1 MSVAW
6 SRKLRPGHFSV
17 TGFRRGPR
25 WCDRLFVME
34 TTREDGLFISDDPA
48 QVDRDK
54 VYRWIAEES
63 WWGLGRPRERV
74 ERSIDGSRA
83 YGVYAD
89 RETMVGLARVITDH
103 ATFAYFC
110 DVYVDEAY
118 RGKGV
123 GPWLT
128 AEIVADLKA
137 IGINRFLLA
146 TKDKHSTYA
155 KAGFYPVERPQVWM
169 EIDERPTKP
178 GPVDED

>member
-1 MSVAW
+1 MQV
-6 SRKLRPGHFSV
+6 
-17 TGFRRGPR
+17 
-25 WCDRLFVME
+25 
-34 TTREDGLFISDDPA
+34 TREDGLFISDDPA
-48 QVDRDK
+48 LVDSDK
-54 VYRWIAEES
+54 VHRWIAEES
-63 WWGLGRPRERV
+63 WWGAGRPRERV
-74 ERSIDGSRA
+74 DRSLEGSHV

-89 RETMVGLARVITDH
+89 DETMVGVTRVITDH

-123 GPWLT
+123 GPWLSR
-128 AEIVADLKA
+128 EIVADLKA

-155 KAGFYPVERPQVWM
+155 KAGFVPVARPQAWM

-178 GPVDED
+178 GPVTADE

>member
-1 MSVAW
+1 
-6 SRKLRPGHFSV
+6 
-17 TGFRRGPR
+17 
-25 WCDRLFVME
+25 ME
-34 TTREDGLFISDDPA
+34 VTREDGLFISDDPA
-48 QVDRDK
+48 LVDAEK

-63 WWGLGRPRERV
+63 WWGQGRPREAV
-74 ERSIDGSRA
+74 ERSLRGSQV

-89 RETMVGLARVITDH
+89 RETMIGVTRVITDH
-103 ATFAYFC
+103 ATMAYLC

-123 GPWLT
+123 GPWLSR
-128 AEIVADLKA
+128 EIVADLKA

-155 KAGFYPVERPQVWM
+155 KAGFYPVARPQSWM

-178 GPVDED
+178 GPVKDGE